1 VLKKLLLT
9 SLLIAF
15 VQERATFEV
24 ASIKE
29 HPFTPGVV
37 GVEYL
42 PGGRVVAKM
51 APVHLLIMSA
61 YGILP
66 SQLQFAPNVPVSSI
80 NSSYDIEAKADANAI
95 PPGRL
100 SRESVR
106 KMESMLQTLLADR
119 FGLKM
124 HTEKKELPVY
134 VLLVDKNGLKL
145 PKAPDR
151 DCDAT
156 PSPCRWIQIGPG
168 SGIHGESVTLEG
180 LAAQLSGFDRAF
192 VNKTGIEGR
201 FDFHLPPFSRGAA
214 TPGTIVDGAPVDL
227 NTPSLAAVLQEV
239 GLRLESQKQLL
250 DVYIVDHI
258 EKPSAN

>member
-1 VLKKLLLT
+1 MLKKLLVT
-9 SLLIAF
+9 GLLIAF
-15 VQERATFEV
+15 VQERAAFEV

-42 PGGRVVAKM
+42 AGGRMVAKM
-51 APVHLLIMSA
+51 APVDLLIMSA
-61 YGILP
+61 YGLLP
-66 SQLQFAPNVPVSSI
+66 SQLEFPKAVPVSTVKSF
-80 NSSYDIEAKADANAI
+80 YDIEAKADPNVI
-95 PPGRL
+95 PPGPL
-100 SRESVR
+100 SRESRR
-106 KMESMLQTLLADR
+106 KMQSMQQTLLAER

-124 HTEKKELPVY
+124 HTEKRELPVY
-134 VLLVDKNGLKL
+134 ALLVDKNGLKL

-168 SGIHGESVTLEG
+168 SGIHGESVTLDG
-180 LAAQLSGFDRAF
+180 LAAQLSGFDRGF
-192 VNKTGIEGR
+192 VNKTGVEGR

-214 TPGTIVDGAPVDL
+214 TPGTLADGAPVDL